1 MLNKLLDW
9 FGLGR
14 TFMVGTEKIKVS
26 KLLEKQGLVYNLALE
41 GEESAGTLS
50 ATIEVVLPTELA
62 DLVIDYIRHTTAPY
76 GCTVGISD
84 KSDEDATKMII
95 RIPFSPEFDLAI
107 QMVES
112 ILIGDLDY
120 QHPAIRSMWLLKTTR
135 DYEDLQDL
143 SYRLDKVQKHYP
155 QTEEE
160 RRQGKNIVFKQV
172 KYVHNGHGVNCT
184 QNVSQVTKDY
194 LISHLAMMEQS
205 TATHRGE
212 RRLMQITDKT
222 FTLYIFA

>member
-41 GEESAGTLS
+41 GEETAGTLS

-95 RIPFSPEFDLAI
+95 RIPFSPEFNLAV

-120 QHPAIRSMWLLKTTR
+120 QHPALRSMWLIKTTR
-135 DYEDLQDL
+135 DYETLQDF

-155 QTEEE
+155 QTCSS
-160 RRQGKNIVFKQV
+160 K
-172 KYVHNGHGVNCT
+172 
-184 QNVSQVTKDY
+184 
-194 LISHLAMMEQS
+194 
-205 TATHRGE
+205 
-212 RRLMQITDKT
+212 
-222 FTLYIFA
+222 